1 MNTQEFLDAAAIQI
15 AKSERERYDF
25 TSPDHY
31 TLFAEKTWK
40 IAQALADKRP
50 AQVQPENLSAEIA
63 ELKKEIAAM
72 SSPTI
77 TVLTDQTI
85 SPKEVIP

>member
-1 MNTQEFLDAAAIQI
+1 MSTQEFLDAAAIQI

-25 TSPDHY
+25 TSSDHY

-50 AQVQPENLSAEIA
+50 AQIQPENLSAEIA

-72 SSPTI
+72 TTTDSTVPIVI
-77 TVLTDQTI
+77 TR
-85 SPKEVIP
+85 EVAP

>member
-1 MNTQEFLDAAAIQI
+1 MSPQEFLDTAAIQI

-50 AQVQPENLSAEIA
+50 AQVQPDNLSAEIA
-63 ELKKEIAAM
+63 ELKKEIAAL
-72 SSPTI
+72 SSPTV
-77 TVLTDQTI
+77 TVSLDQTI
-85 SPKEVIP
+85 SAKEVTP

>member
-1 MNTQEFLDAAAIQI
+1 MSTQEFLDAAAIQI

-50 AQVQPENLSAEIA
+50 AQIQPENLSAEIA

-72 SSPTI
+72 TTTDSTVPIVI
-77 TVLTDQTI
+77 TR
-85 SPKEVIP
+85 EVAP